1 MGVAMQSC
9 TCTLLAVNTNL
20 PNLLGG
26 IREATQTCLFA
37 KDERM
42 DMARNIHQRMLI
54 LRDAALGSRNTV
66 TVNSTLA
73 SASYDCAV
81 DSLLAL
87 HAECSKGNLTR
98 DKNIARFLY
107 KRKQI
112 SSSEGDICLCE
123 HKR

>member
-1 MGVAMQSC
+1 MHTFGGKHKPSD
-9 TCTLLAVNTNL
+9 LLTW
-20 PNLLGG
+20 
-26 IREATQTCLFA
+26 ICEATQTCLFA
-37 KDERM
+37 KKERTN
-42 DMARNIHQRMLI
+42 MARNIHQRMLI
-54 LRDAALGSRNTV
+54 LKDAALGSRNTL

-73 SASYDCAV
+73 SANYDCAV

-112 SSSEGDICLCE
+112 
-123 HKR
+123 HF

>member
-1 MGVAMQSC
+1 M
-9 TCTLLAVNTNL
+9 
-20 PNLLGG
+20 LLGG
-26 IREATQTCLFA
+26 LREATQICLFA
-37 KDERM
+37 RDERM

-66 TVNSTLA
+66 AVNPTLA

-112 SSSEGDICLCE
+112 Q
-123 HKR
+123 